1 MVRRGARILVG
12 ADSTVIEATDAA
24 LEIVGMTL
32 EDLRALP
39 PGGMS
44 VEQDRSGSAE
54 FEAAWAET
62 GRGPILGAGTIRLLD
77 GRLIR
82 VRYLV
87 TPQSDGTYE
96 VILERSEKPSRN
108 RRGLTRSA
116 RCCRSGGRPSAS
128 SASSPSGARNGRPSR
143 PRSSTSGPSTSG
155 SRAAS
160 GSGSTAGRTPAS
172 ADPSEGAAGR
182 SVSD

>member
-1 MVRRGARILVG
+1 MVRRDARIIVG

-32 EDLRALP
+32 EALRALP
-39 PGGMS
+39 PGGLS

-77 GRLIR
+77 GRLVR

-87 TPQSDGTYE
+87 TPQPDGTYE
-96 VILERSEKPSRN
+96 VILERSEEAVTEP
-108 RRGLTRSA
+108 A
-116 RCCRSGGRPSAS
+116 RAYTL
-128 SASSPSGARNGRPSR
+128 GAVLSKW
-143 PRSSTSGPSTSG
+143 
-155 SRAAS
+155 RAAERELAELAPGSPEWTAVQAEIDHFRTEYQRLARDERERIDGRKDS
-160 GSGSTAGRTPAS
+160 GVG
-172 ADPSEGAAGR
+172 
-182 SVSD
+182 